1 MDVEF
6 EVGDLVRLKPDVPGN
21 YEASEGHVVH
31 VDEDGTV
38 LVEWQDGTR
47 DKLTPKALEHLP
59 QA

>member
-6 EVGDLVRLKPDVPGN
+6 EVGDVVGLKPDVPGH
-21 YEASEGHVVH
+21 YEATEGHVVD
-31 VDEDGTV
+31 VEADGTV

-47 DKLTPKALEHLP
+47 DRFTPNALEHLP